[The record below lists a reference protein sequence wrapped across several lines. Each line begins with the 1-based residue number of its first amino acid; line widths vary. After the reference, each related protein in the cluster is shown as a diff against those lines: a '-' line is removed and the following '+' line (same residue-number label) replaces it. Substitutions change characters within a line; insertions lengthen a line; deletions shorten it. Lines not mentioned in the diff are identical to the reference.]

1 MGDEDTVEVLVRL
14 RPEDWRPAGEVV
26 HATPVDAHDGGGT
39 YRLRNT
45 LAYARLM
52 VDDVVRCQ
60 VNASGHLQ
68 VVDVVEPSDLTC
80 SLVYLPGTID
90 EAAVA
95 RAAKRWVAAGALG
108 HERQNQLLLATV
120 WRAGTTVAH
129 VRRTLAPDLAS
140 GLVELVDVNEPH
152 HRTREHQ
159 GDVDFA
165 LDPVDA
171 LPPTDTSY
179 WVGDDPWWAEHGY
192 DDPTL
197 LAHVQ
202 TVAGRDPEMAA
213 ALERGDHRA
222 ALRLIGFANGGSGLD
237 P

>member
-1 MGDEDTVEVLVRL
+1 MGDKDTVEVLVRL

-52 VDDVVRCQ
+52 VDDLVRCE
-60 VNASGHLQ
+60 VNATGHLQ
-68 VVDVVEPSDLTC
+68 VVDVVEPSHLTC
-80 SLVYLPGTID
+80 SLVYLPAPVD
-90 EAAVA
+90 EVA
-95 RAAKRWVAAGALG
+95 LSRAGERWVAAGALG
-108 HERQNQLLLATV
+108 HERQNEVLLSTV
-120 WRAGTTVAH
+120 WRAGTTQAD
-129 VRRTLAPDLAS
+129 VRRVLAPELAS
-140 GLVELVDVNEPH
+140 GLVELVDVNEPAD
-152 HRTREHQ
+152 RTRDRQ
-159 GDVDFA
+159 GDVVFE

-171 LPPTDTSY
+171 LPPTGTAY

-192 DDPTL
+192 DDPAL

-222 ALRLIGFANGGSGLD
+222 ALRLVGFVNGGSGLEA
-237 P
+237 